1 MSLIRLKSP
10 DEDWALS
17 NPYWIVI
24 LSNGQV
30 VYQNYEIEQQERTSW
45 PDLKKYVQENGLRIK
60 RVIFKFRSNEIHFEI
75 NSNAKWLFFSHG
87 AGKELNILTD
97 GSPAP
102 TDEFFVL
109 GIQSTDTVIKKFW
122 YKKPELTLFMTEAEI
137 ISQIKPK
144 FLLRMPLEESAN
156 LDKITHG

>member
-1 MSLIRLKSP
+1 MSLIRTESP

-30 VYQNYEIEQQERTSW
+30 AYQNYLIEQQEKSSW
-45 PDLKKYVQENGLRIK
+45 LDLQDYVREHSLRVK

-75 NSNAKWLFFSHG
+75 SPQAEWLFFAHG
-87 AGKELNILTD
+87 AGKEFTPNWD

-102 TDEFFVL
+102 TDDFFVL

-122 YKKPELTLFMTEAEI
+122 YKKPELSLFMTTTDL
-137 ISQIKPK
+137 ISEVKPK
-144 FLLRMPLEESAN
+144 FLLRMPLEEVAVS
-156 LDKITHG
+156 